1 MRMENLL
8 DPNIRRN
15 VLFFITGAGTAYLAY
30 KVIKS
35 GIAGCLQK
43 QDTCSKGMAYNAS
56 RFPIRHDLKKKSG
69 ELTRLLSLLKQQP
82 DSFTKGMLLHGITR
96 CIYLVECEAKSCT
109 DEDINLIGSLLNDEE
124 KGIKIQAL
132 NALNA
137 FATLELKQHKI
148 QEFVPRVIEL
158 VTTIWDSDLHIAG
171 LKMLNAA
178 ILEDHL
184 FMLLRRGIPSFMEIL
199 QAKNNLAQLQVL
211 KFLITLSQKEEL
223 LYDILNCQVFPDF
236 LNLFSTQLPG
246 NVLCHMLILVQCL
259 NLGINNPQY
268 QSVSWEY
275 NEESLYEALFGQDS
289 RLPSKLL
296 SLILHPEENVQR
308 QVCQVIF
315 CLEQSKSDDNIS
327 ELQTSSSST

>member
-1 MRMENLL
+1 MEKFL

-30 KVIKS
+30 KVIRS
-35 GIAGCLQK
+35 GISGCLQNRDASNAGITRFSIK
-43 QDTCSKGMAYNAS
+43 RDSKKS
-56 RFPIRHDLKKKSG
+56 KSG
-69 ELTRLLSLLKQQP
+69 ELRRLLNLLKQQP
-82 DSFTKGMLLHGITR
+82 DNFTKGMLLHGITR
-96 CIYLVECEAKSCT
+96 CIYLLECEAKDCT
-109 DEDINLIGSLLNDEE
+109 NDDINVIGSLLNDEE

-137 FATLELKQHKI
+137 FASLEIKQRKI
-148 QEFVPRVIEL
+148 QEYVPRVIEL

-171 LKMLNAA
+171 LKLLNLA
-178 ILEDHL
+178 ILEDRWFL
-184 FMLLRRGIPSFMEIL
+184 MLRRGIPSFMEIL

-211 KFLITLSQKEEL
+211 KLLITLSQKEEL

-236 LNLFSTQLPG
+236 LNLFSSQLPG
-246 NVLCHMLILVQCL
+246 NVICQMLLLVQSL
-259 NLGINNPQY
+259 NVGINNPRY

-296 SLILHPEENVQR
+296 SLILHPEEDVQR
-308 QVCQVIF
+308 QVCQVIL
-315 CLEQSKSDDNIS
+315 CLEQSKSNENIC
-327 ELQTSSSST
+327 EIQTSSSST